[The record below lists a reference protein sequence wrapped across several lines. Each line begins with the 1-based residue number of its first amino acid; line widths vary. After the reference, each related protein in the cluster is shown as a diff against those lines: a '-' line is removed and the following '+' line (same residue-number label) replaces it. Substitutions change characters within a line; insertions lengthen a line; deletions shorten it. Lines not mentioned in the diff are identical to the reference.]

1 MRWRWKC
8 GLGGALLAAAAAG
21 CGGGTDV
28 AGPPGDAGGE
38 HLVLFITDRAQP
50 GNLEVG
56 LYDLDESGFRSLAN
70 LNNSAADVEPCL
82 SEDGNFI
89 VWASDR
95 AGGSGSYDIYFYDRL
110 LQERIALPGLNS
122 GRSERWPRFTRGL
135 QRLCFVHDSLGSARI
150 RMYEPVGDTLIRL
163 PGLGAAAGQNDEQ
176 PAPNETGDRIAFVS
190 DRSGRREVH
199 VWNRTAGTSSQPGA
213 LAADSTDDAPSLS
226 RDGRWLAF
234 ASKRSGGAGGWDVYL
249 YDLTANAFVALPGL
263 NTAADERS
271 PSVSND
277 GQRLVFASDRAGGAG
292 GLDLYRYELTGG
304 AVTQPTGF
312 RGVAV
317 DDMPYLRW
325 R

>member
-1 MRWRWKC
+1 MRWSAMR
-8 GLGGALLAAAAAG
+8 LYVLAALLAAAAG
-21 CGGGTDV
+21 CGGGDEAT
-28 AGPPGDAGGE
+28 GPSGDAGGE
-38 HLVLFITDRAQP
+38 HLVAFVTDRGQI
-50 GNLEVG
+50 GNPEIG

-70 LNNSAADVEPCL
+70 LNNTGADVEPCL
-82 SEDGNFI
+82 SEGGDFI

-95 AGGSGSYDIYFYDRL
+95 AGGNGSFDIYFYDRL
-110 LQERIALPGLNS
+110 NQSLQPLPGLNS

-135 QRLCFVHDSLGSARI
+135 QRLCFVHDSIGSARI
-150 RMYEPVGDTLIRL
+150 RLYEPLGDTLIRL
-163 PGLGAAAGQNDEQ
+163 PGLGAAPGQNDEQ
-176 PAPNETGDRIAFVS
+176 PAPDETGDRIAFVS
-190 DRSGRREVH
+190 DRSGRREVR
-199 VWNRTAGTSSQPGA
+199 VWNRTAGTSTQPGT

-249 YDLTANAFVALPGL
+249 YDLTAGAFVALPGL

-271 PSVSND
+271 PSISND

-292 GLDLYRYELTGG
+292 GLDLYRYDLSGG
-304 AVTQPTGF
+304 AVSQPAGF
-312 RGVAV
+312 RGSGL